1 MIMQRIA
8 DWRRERR
15 IRRLAAAMRIANAAG
30 QHALA
35 RAHWEGLR
43 RECLARSAAQ
53 VARMERAGGLA

>member
-1 MIMQRIA
+1 MILQRIA

-15 IRRLAAAMRIANAAG
+15 IRRLAAALRLANTAG

-35 RAHWEGLR
+35 RAYWEGMR
-43 RECLARSAAQ
+43 SECLARSAAQ

>member
-1 MIMQRIA
+1 MILQRIH

-15 IRRLAAAMRIANAAG
+15 IRRFAAALKLANAAG

-35 RAHWEGLR
+35 RIHWEGLR

-53 VARMERAGGLA
+53 VHRMERAGGLA